1 MPRPVRR
8 ATTAAPSSARAR
20 SAARAPTTRSTRS
33 TPPCPPRPV
42 RSSSPP
48 GRSSTSSRRAM
59 AVDPITITGTNGTT
73 GAALDNKNATAL
85 DKDTFLKILV
95 AQLKMQD
102 PTSPTDSS
110 QFMAQMA
117 QFSTVEQLTNM
128 SKTSSDAAASAKVD
142 QSVGLLGRT
151 ATYTGSDGLPVS
163 GVVQHV
169 DITKAGPTLTID
181 GVTGID
187 PTDLT
192 QVAQGS

>member
-1 MPRPVRR
+1 
-8 ATTAAPSSARAR
+8 
-20 SAARAPTTRSTRS
+20 
-33 TPPCPPRPV
+33 
-42 RSSSPP
+42 
-48 GRSSTSSRRAM
+48 M

-73 GAALDNKNATAL
+73 GGALDNKNASAL

-102 PTSPTDSS
+102 PTKPTDSG

-128 SKTSSDAAASAKVD
+128 AKTNTDAAASAKVD
-142 QSVGLLGRT
+142 QAVGLLGRSASYVGAEG
-151 ATYTGSDGLPVS
+151 ATVT

-181 GVTGID
+181 GVPGID
-187 PTDLT
+187 PAALF
-192 QVAQGS
+192 QVG

>member
-1 MPRPVRR
+1 
-8 ATTAAPSSARAR
+8 
-20 SAARAPTTRSTRS
+20 
-33 TPPCPPRPV
+33 
-42 RSSSPP
+42 
-48 GRSSTSSRRAM
+48 M
-59 AVDPITITGTNGTT
+59 ADPIAIAVTNGTT
-73 GAALDNKNATAL
+73 GAERNNKNASAL

-181 GVTGID
+181 GISGID
-187 PTDLT
+187 PGSLT
-192 QVAQGS
+192 QVAESA